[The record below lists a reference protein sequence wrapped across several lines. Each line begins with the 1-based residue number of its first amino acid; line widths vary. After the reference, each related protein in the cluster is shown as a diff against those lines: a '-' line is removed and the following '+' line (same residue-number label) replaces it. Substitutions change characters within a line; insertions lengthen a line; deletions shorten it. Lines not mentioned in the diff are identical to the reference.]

1 MGFVHRDLK
10 PDNILLDH
18 RGHIKLSDFGLCRSV
33 KDTYMPG
40 ADAASGRRSS
50 VVRVDPVRRA
60 RRRFGRACA
69 LGLTRS
75 GGRGACRT
83 RPMATT

>member
-50 VVRVDPVRRA
+50 VVRVDPVRGGA
-60 RRRFGRACA
+60 SGRACA
-69 LGLTRS
+69 LGLTRF
-75 GGRGACRT
+75 GGRGARRT